1 MRITGSSVYMQSQY
15 SNSRVEETRESL
27 RLRVGNGIPGV
38 RRAPGPAAA
47 LRPAGP
53 RAGDLPVPQG
63 QPTYR
68 PSSAMKGEGP
78 GMKGAT
84 GPEKPRGAGGTGRP
98 DIVRLK
104 TLVEKLVEMVTG
116 KRVKI
121 RIAEPCPTCP
131 EEAEVGRGDGGGG
144 PARTGGAARAG
155 WSLEYDYSRYERES
169 ESSSFSASGIV
180 TTADGKEIAFRL
192 DLTMQRV
199 HESYQSLHVRMGDAA
214 VSDPLVI
221 DLDGAGARLS
231 GVRFEFDLDGN
242 GDPESVPMLE
252 RGSGFLVLDL
262 DGDGIVGSGLE
273 MFGPASGDGFAEL
286 AAHDADGNRWIDEA
300 DPVFKDLRVW
310 FKTPGEESLLSLSD
324 LGIGAIFLGRAAT
337 PFSLRDS
344 ENGTLGA
351 VRTTGLYLREDGTA
365 GAVQQLDLSV

>member
-1 MRITGSSVYMQSQY
+1 MS
-15 SNSRVEETRESL
+15 
-27 RLRVGNGIPGV
+27 
-38 RRAPGPAAA
+38 
-47 LRPAGP
+47 
-53 RAGDLPVPQG
+53 QG

-78 GMKGAT
+78 GVKGAT
-84 GPEKPRGAGGTGRP
+84 GSEKPRGAGETGRP
-98 DIVRLK
+98 DIARLK

-121 RIAEPCPTCP
+121 RIAEPFPTCS
-131 EEAEVGRGDGGGG
+131 EEAEAGG
-144 PARTGGAARAG
+144 ADGGAARAG

-169 ESSSFSASGIV
+169 ESSSFNASGIV

-192 DLTMQRV
+192 DLTMRRE
-199 HESYQSLHVRMGDAA
+199 HESYLDLHVRMGDAA

-242 GDPESVPMLE
+242 GDPENVPMLE
-252 RGSGFLVLDL
+252 RGNGFLVLDL
-262 DGDGIVGSGLE
+262 GGDGVIGSGLE

-286 AAHDADGNRWIDEA
+286 AGYDADGNRWIDEA

-310 FKTPGEESLLSLSD
+310 IKTQGEDSLLSLCD
-324 LGIGAIFLGRAAT
+324 LGIGAIFLGRTGT
-337 PFSLRDS
+337 PFALRDS
-344 ENGTLGA
+344 EEGTLGE